1 MENESIKTFRKIKGG
16 KKLEN
21 TEKKINDEWD
31 ITLLNVSWDFSPI
44 GKDIV
49 KWGEE
54 TIFQWKLTENFQ
66 TDQRYQYD
74 EYKSY
79 THRHGIVT

>member
-44 GKDIV
+44 GKDI
-49 KWGEE
+49 KM
-54 TIFQWKLTENFQ
+54 
-66 TDQRYQYD
+66 
-74 EYKSY
+74 
-79 THRHGIVT
+79 GIKNNISMEID